1 MCRNLL
7 IDCLSIFL
15 LLITSSA
22 QDYRLPGYLEAVD
35 TDQGSVDRHSIR
47 YSDNGRAIQVP
58 KGVFHYVESGQN
70 FEGGFKL
77 PNPGEELDPMRMISE
92 LMQTASK
99 AQNDKKTMSGIYVPM
114 PFGMRPLNLQISQ
127 SGSNSIGF
135 EDEARP
141 PTPEG
146 LRRKEPKNKKTESMN
161 MSPEARDHLE
171 SARLQCI
178 GDDVEECDQA
188 LDGYFRA
195 RFGASPMDK
204 VKRRADAVPQS
215 PDQIA
220 QTELA
225 SWLLPSLRERL
236 DEIQREDEEEVEN
249 NEVSAHPSR
258 RRRAYSRRYAD
269 SIIDRSSVANRS
281 PTMPILIV

>member
-1 MCRNLL
+1 IVNRYL
-7 IDCLSIFL
+7 IVTVIA
-15 LLITSSA
+15 TASS
-22 QDYRLPGYLEAVD
+22 QDFTLPGYLEAVEPE
-35 TDQGSVDRHSIR
+35 SRVDRHSIR
-47 YSDNGRAIQVP
+47 FSDNGRAVQVP
-58 KGVFHYVESGQN
+58 KGVFHFVETEQN

-99 AQNDKKTMSGIYVPM
+99 AQNDKKSMSGIYVPM

-127 SGSNSIGF
+127 SGSNSIAF

-141 PTPEG
+141 PSPEG
-146 LRRKEPKNKKTESMN
+146 LRRKEPTDGKNNMN
-161 MSPEARDHLE
+161 MSPEARDRLE

-178 GDDVEECDQA
+178 GDDIDECDRA
-188 LDGYFRA
+188 LDSYFRA

-204 VKRRADAVPQS
+204 MKKRIDATPQS
-215 PDQIA
+215 PDQVA

-236 DEIQREDEEEVEN
+236 DEIQREEDEDVEN
-249 NEVSAHPSR
+249 NQV
-258 RRRAYSRRYAD
+258 
-269 SIIDRSSVANRS
+269 
-281 PTMPILIV
+281 

>member
-1 MCRNLL
+1 
-7 IDCLSIFL
+7 
-15 LLITSSA
+15 
-22 QDYRLPGYLEAVD
+22 
-35 TDQGSVDRHSIR
+35 
-47 YSDNGRAIQVP
+47 
-58 KGVFHYVESGQN
+58 
-70 FEGGFKL
+70 
-77 PNPGEELDPMRMISE
+77 MRMISE

-114 PFGMRPLNLQISQ
+114 PFGMRPLNLQEAEIFLVIYLSIPQISQ

-269 SIIDRSSVANRS
+269 SIIDRSSVANRF
-281 PTMPILIV
+281 P